1 MALLEVNNVSVYYE
15 TAQVLRGVSVQVE
28 KGEIVGVVG
37 PNGAGKSTLL
47 KLIAGLIRWEKE
59 KLRGT
64 RAGDITIEGTVS
76 FAGEA
81 IQNLQAT
88 EMIKKGLVLC
98 PERRRPFR
106 EMTALENLRVAAYL
120 CNDKREFK
128 RNLER
133 VFQLFPRLKERQN
146 QVAGTLSGGEQQM
159 LNIGRALMSKL
170 KLLLI
175 DEPTLGLA
183 PSLVEIISEALR
195 EIYNSGVTI
204 LLVEQDISFAFSLA
218 NRNYLLSAGVIIKE
232 GTANA
237 LMQDE
242 VVRKTFLGV

>member
-1 MALLEVNNVSVYYE
+1 
-15 TAQVLRGVSVQVE
+15 
-28 KGEIVGVVG
+28 
-37 PNGAGKSTLL
+37 
-47 KLIAGLIRWEKE
+47 
-59 KLRGT
+59 
-64 RAGDITIEGTVS
+64 
-76 FAGEA
+76 
-81 IQNLQAT
+81 
-88 EMIKKGLVLC
+88 
-98 PERRRPFR
+98 
-106 EMTALENLRVAAYL
+106 MTALENLRVAAYL
-120 CNDKREFK
+120 CNDKNEFD

-133 VFQLFPRLKERQN
+133 VFQLFPRLKERQD

-159 LNIGRALMSKL
+159 LNIGRALMTKL

-183 PSLVEIISEALR
+183 PLLVELIFEALT

-218 NRNYLLSAGVIIKE
+218 KRNYLLSAGGIMKE
-232 GTANA
+232 GTPQE